1 MDRARRVAFAAGAVV
16 VGCLT
21 GPAPAAQQPSRPAPE
36 TYHWVLPV
44 DQSSVEVA
52 TLHPNDCYVIQAA
65 EGLAYF
71 GEPTPALRELQQ
83 QLLFPVA
90 HRVETRADHTECTL
104 GACLQITRIAAALER
119 EMTSVNRRHLRRVD
133 HRPTPIDQWFGGAY
147 TDVGSSD
154 RETFR
159 RAPEQR
165 MLFQHLSTARRGNCY
180 EAKAPRTL
188 TIHVRDQARRAQR
201 TGVYHGF
208 LYVEHHHPE
217 ITGTATA
224 DE

>member
-1 MDRARRVAFAAGAVV
+1 MDCAGRAAFAAGAVV
-16 VGCLT
+16 VGCLAGPVPT
-21 GPAPAAQQPSRPAPE
+21 GQQPSRPAPE

-44 DQSSVEVA
+44 DQPAVEVA

-71 GEPTPALRELQQ
+71 GEPTPALRELQD
-83 QLLFPVA
+83 QLLIPVA
-90 HRVETRADHTECTL
+90 HPVETREEHAECTL
-104 GACLQITRIAAALER
+104 GTCLQTARIAAALER
-119 EMTSVNRRHLRRVD
+119 EMTAVDRRYLRRVD

-147 TDVGSSD
+147 TDVGSDD
-154 RETFR
+154 RGRFR

-188 TIHVRDQARRAQR
+188 TIHVRDQARRPHR

-208 LYVEHHHPE
+208 LYIEHHHPE
-217 ITGTATA
+217 IAGRAA
-224 DE
+224 VD